1 MEQRSLCFSQSGV
14 GGWVG
19 EWQTRMSK
27 VRANVDDRMVDCW
40 SRTEPRFPAPHVWKS
55 RGASGAAQH
64 HLIGLRLELVFESF
78 FGALPD
84 KS

>member
-1 MEQRSLCFSQSGV
+1 MEQRSLRFSQSGV

-55 RGASGAAQH
+55 RGASGAAPAPFDRAPA
-64 HLIGLRLELVFESF
+64 GVGFGVF